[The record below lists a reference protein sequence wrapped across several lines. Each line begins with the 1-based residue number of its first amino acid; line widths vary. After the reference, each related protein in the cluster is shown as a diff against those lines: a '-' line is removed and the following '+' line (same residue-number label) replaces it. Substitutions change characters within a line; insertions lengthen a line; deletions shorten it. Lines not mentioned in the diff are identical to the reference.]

1 MIFNSIDYLFFFPVV
16 VCMYFVMPKRLK
28 NLWLLIVSY
37 YFYMQW
43 NRKYALLLA
52 GSTLITY
59 VGGLIIDA
67 LRTKKKEVPAKVC
80 LGVTFFLNLF
90 ILFFFK
96 YINFAIDN
104 VNRLAEVFHMEA
116 ELTHFDIL
124 LPVGISFYIFQA
136 LSYSMDVYRGEIKA
150 TKNLLKYAL
159 FVSFFPQLVAGP
171 IERSKNLLGQFD
183 KEHKFHVE
191 NARRGLL
198 MMAWGLFM
206 KMVIADNIAPTVD
219 MVFGN
224 YNGFSGIEIVL
235 AVMLFAVQIYC
246 DFAGYSL
253 IAIGS
258 ARLLDFQLMDNF
270 KSPYCAKS
278 VSDFWK
284 RWHISLTSWFRD
296 YLYIP
301 LGGNRKGIVRKYVN
315 TFLIFFVSGV
325 WHGAAWNYIVWGAL
339 NGLFMIAGQATRG
352 LREKLR
358 THFCVD
364 TEGFSYKLATRC
376 ITFLLVDFTWLFF
389 RADSIQ
395 SAISMIMKCIYYPA
409 PERLGG
415 LVFVSMGMTT
425 QVTVVVIVSILLLA
439 IVDMM
444 QYKGIDVVSFVFSQ
458 GAWFRY
464 LIYAGLLLGILF
476 FGVYGNTYEQTQF
489 IYFQF

>member
-1 MIFNSIDYLFFFPVV
+1 MIFNSIDYLLFFPVV
-16 VCMYFVMPKRLK
+16 VCLYFIMPKRLK

-43 NRKYALLLA
+43 NMKYALLLA
-52 GSTLITY
+52 GSTFITY
-59 VGGLIIDA
+59 VGGLLIES
-67 LRTKKKEVPAKVC
+67 LRTRKKEVPAKAC
-80 LGVTFFLNLF
+80 LGITFSLNLF

-104 VNRLAEVFHMEA
+104 VNRLATAIHVDT
-116 ELTHFDIL
+116 ELSHFDIL

-171 IERSKNLLGQFD
+171 IERSKNLLEQFD
-183 KEHKFHVE
+183 KEHKFNVE
-191 NARRGLL
+191 NARTGLL
-198 MMAWGLFM
+198 MMAWGLFL

-219 MVFGN
+219 QVFGN
-224 YNGFSGIEIVL
+224 YNGYSGIEIVI
-235 AVMLFAVQIYC
+235 AVVLFAVQIYG
-246 DFAGYSL
+246 DFGGYSL

-258 ARLLDFQLMDNF
+258 AKLLGFELMDNF

-278 VSDFWK
+278 VSEFWK

-301 LGGNRKGIVRKYVN
+301 LGGNRKGKVRKYIN
-315 TFLIFFVSGV
+315 TFIIFFVSGL
-325 WHGAAWNYIVWGAL
+325 WHGAAWNYVAWGAL
-339 NGLFMIAGQATRG
+339 NGIFMIVEQLTADFRKKV
-352 LREKLR
+352 RER
-358 THFCVD
+358 FHVD
-364 TEGFSYKLATRC
+364 TNRFSYKLATRLT
-376 ITFLLVDFTWLFF
+376 TFVLVDFTWLFF
-389 RADSIQ
+389 RANSIQ
-395 SAISMIMKCIYYPA
+395 DALLMIKKCFDYMA

-425 QVTVVVIVSILLLA
+425 QVAVVVLVSIILLA
-439 IVDMM
+439 VVDMLK
-444 QYKGIDVVSFVFSQ
+444 YKGVDVVKLVFSQ

-464 LIYAGLLLGILF
+464 VVYAGLLLGILL
-476 FGVYGNTYEQTQF
+476 FGVYGNLYEQTQF

>member
-1 MIFNSIDYLFFFPVV
+1 MIFNSIDYLLFFPVV
-16 VCMYFVMPKRLK
+16 VCLYFIIPKRLK

-43 NRKYALLLA
+43 NMKYALLLA

-59 VGGLIIDA
+59 VGGLLIES
-67 LRTKKKEVPAKVC
+67 LRTKGKEVPAKAC
-80 LGVTFFLNLF
+80 LGITFGLNLF

-104 VNRLAEVFHMEA
+104 VNRLAAAIHVETEFE
-116 ELTHFDIL
+116 HFDIL

-136 LSYSMDVYRGEIKA
+136 LSYSMDVYRGEVKA
-150 TKNLLKYAL
+150 TRNLLKYAL

-183 KEHKFHVE
+183 KEHKFSVE
-191 NARRGLL
+191 NVRRGLL
-198 MMAWGLFM
+198 MMAWGLFV

-219 MVFGN
+219 QVFGN
-224 YNGFSGIEIVL
+224 YDGFSGIEIIL
-235 AVMLFAVQIYC
+235 AVMLFAVQIYG

-258 ARLLDFQLMDNF
+258 AKILDFQLMDNF
-270 KSPYCAKS
+270 KSPYCAAS
-278 VSDFWK
+278 VSEFWK

-301 LGGNRKGIVRKYVN
+301 LGGNRKGIIRKHIN
-315 TFLIFFVSGV
+315 TFIIFFVSGL
-325 WHGAAWNYIVWGAL
+325 WHGAAWNYIAWGAL
-339 NGLFMIAGQATRG
+339 NGIFMIIEQLTANFRKKVRDRF
-352 LREKLR
+352 L
-358 THFCVD
+358 VD
-364 TEGFSYKLATRC
+364 TNRFSYKFATRL
-376 ITFLLVDFTWLFF
+376 TTVVLVDFTWLFF
-389 RADSIQ
+389 RANSIGD
-395 SAISMIMKCIYYPA
+395 AFRMIMKCIYFPA

-415 LVFVSMGMTT
+415 LVFLSMGMTT
-425 QVTVVVIVSILLLA
+425 QVTVVVILSMILLA
-439 IVDMM
+439 IVDIM

-464 LIYAGLLLGILF
+464 VVYAGLLLGILL
-476 FGVYGNTYEQTQF
+476 FGVYGNLYEQTQF